1 MYFYSNIVSG
11 RTISSFEHF
20 QDSSQASEI
29 MERALQEQKEA
40 CREEAREAMV
50 TQFKKEIS
58 SDPDETTK
66 QAWKELE
73 AKVRKEVYDEGF
85 AEATEAQE
93 DEIYDR
99 VYAELIG
106 NLASGK
112 REKGGVSGASGAQA
126 SS

>member
-40 CREEAREAMV
+40 CKKEAREAMV
-50 TQFKKEIS
+50 NQFKQEITNNH
-58 SDPDETTK
+58 DEATK
-66 QAWKELE
+66 LAWQEME
-73 AKVRKEVYDEGF
+73 AQVRKQVYDQGF

-93 DEIYDR
+93 DDIYDR
-99 VYAELIG
+99 VYAEVMG
-106 NLASGK
+106 NLASG
-112 REKGGVSGASGAQA
+112 RRNKGGASGAQA
-126 SS
+126 SP